1 MRALLAAAACCAS
14 ISAVLGAQR
23 RTVQQPATDVF
34 DGTTAVEL
42 TLTAPLRE
50 LFTKSEHDQK
60 YFVTGSVAYRD
71 AAAVD
76 TTIDNVDVEVRGH
89 TSQKECSF
97 PKLKI
102 DFHKGARIPAPFT
115 GLSGFKIGTH
125 CGENPAGAKT
135 SKFGRLG
142 NETSPLREALAYRLL
157 ETAGV
162 PTLRTRPA
170 RITYIDSSEGARRS
184 APLVR
189 DAILIEDEG
198 TVRQRLGEPQ
208 VSLEAFGNVQSRDA
222 ASDALRIAF
231 GEAMIGN
238 FDWCLRFFP
247 GDLYRCDDSKPLWN
261 IDAFSRSS
269 GGTALIAND
278 FDLAGIVVGRHSWF
292 EKVYNPGFVPSRS
305 PMEIEVLSQVQRTR
319 SLFDRATLDAERRR
333 LIDRR
338 QAVFA
343 AIDEAKIDAQG
354 RDLARAFVSTFYGD
368 IGDDRAFYRPV
379 VVKLNVQV
387 YADPSRAREA
397 CGPRDVIPVGTP
409 VNEVQHSGSMTQ
421 VVVLDALWRWAPP
434 RQCTAVRTGPV
445 WISSDAISADYPR
458 R

>member
-1 MRALLAAAACCAS
+1 MRALLGVAACCA
-14 ISAVLGAQR
+14 ISAVLAAHP
-23 RTVQQPATDVF
+23 RTAPQSATDVF
-34 DGTTAVEL
+34 DGTSTVEL

-60 YFVTGSVAYRD
+60 YFVTGSVSYRD
-71 AAAVD
+71 AAGVD
-76 TTIDNVDVEVRGH
+76 TTIDDVDVGVRGH
-89 TSQKECSF
+89 TSQRECSF

-102 DFHKGARIPAPFT
+102 DFHKGAPIPAPFT

-125 CGENPAGAKT
+125 CGENPIGART
-135 SKFGRLG
+135 SRFGRLG

-157 ETAGV
+157 DTAGV
-162 PTLRTRPA
+162 PALRTRPA
-170 RITYIDSSEGARRS
+170 RITYVDSSPGAGRS

-198 TVRQRLGEPQ
+198 TVRERLGGPQ
-208 VSLEAFGNVQSRDA
+208 ISLEAFGNVQRRDA
-222 ASDALRIAF
+222 APDALRIAF

-247 GDLYRCDDSKPLWN
+247 GDLYRCDDFKPLWN
-261 IDAFSRSS
+261 IDAFARP
-269 GGTALIAND
+269 GGGAALLAND
-278 FDLAGIVVGRHSWF
+278 FDLAGIVVGRHAWF
-292 EKVYNPGFVPSRS
+292 EKVYNAGFVPSRS
-305 PMEIEVLSQVQRTR
+305 PMEVEVLSQVQRTR
-319 SLFDRATLDAERRR
+319 SLFDRAALDAERRR

-338 QAVFA
+338 PAVLA
-343 AIDEAKIDAQG
+343 AIDEARIDAQG
-354 RDLARAFVSTFYGD
+354 RDLARAFVSTFYDD

-379 VVKLNVQV
+379 VVKLNVQM

-397 CGPRDVIPVGTP
+397 CGPRDVIPIGTP
-409 VNEVQHSGSMTQ
+409 VNEVQHSGSMSQ
-421 VVVLDALWRWAPP
+421 VMVLDALWRWAPP
-434 RQCTAVRTGPV
+434 RQCTAVRTGSV